1 MAANMTLAKA
11 FVEVSFKGMDTATRG
26 IADLANAFTPA
37 KNAALGFAQ
46 AASPQAFNTFQGSLR
61 ILSATIGQAF
71 IPQVIQASK
80 WIQDLARYIANI
92 DPETKKQIG
101 TWVGYG
107 VAVAGAVYAF
117 TQLTRIWDVIAK
129 HPVAATFLAVS
140 AAIMKVN
147 ADMDKMI
154 AKMNESVETMQRM
167 KAGVYTE
174 KEFAGSAANA
184 IASDNTLSPEEK
196 LALAQKTKAKLEE
209 EAKAQARAGINQG
222 NIAATADY
230 GKGLL
235 GLTNNTNEQ
244 QASIQAKMKEIGM
257 LEDFINKSKQGK
269 DVKFTDPKDIA
280 KSKGGG
286 VNDMLLA
293 GATSGMGGGSGS
305 MTSLESAFS
314 QTAQAALAADEIQ
327 QKLLQ
332 LAAEGNQTARETAT
346 NTQRMSDVL
355 KRMTLP

>member
-1 MAANMTLAKA
+1 MAASMTLAKA
-11 FVEVSFKGMDTATRG
+11 FVDVSFRGMDTATRG
-26 IADLANAFTPA
+26 IADLAHAFQPA
-37 KNAALGFAQ
+37 KNAALAFTQ

-61 ILSATIGQAF
+61 ILTATIGQAF

-101 TWVGYG
+101 QWVGYG
-107 VAVAGAVYAF
+107 VAVTGAVYAF
-117 TQLTRIWDVIAK
+117 MQLSKVWDVLVK

-140 AAIMKVN
+140 AAILKVN

-154 AKMNESVETMQRM
+154 GKMNESIETMQRM

-174 KEFAGSAANA
+174 KEFAGSAAAA
-184 IASDNTLSPEEK
+184 ISGDSNLSPAEK
-196 LALAQKTKAKLEE
+196 LALAEKTKKKLEE
-209 EAKAQARAGINQG
+209 EAKAQARAGMNQG
-222 NIAATADY
+222 NIAASADAA
-230 GKGLL
+230 KGAF

-244 QASIQAKMKEIGM
+244 MTSIQAKMKEIGL
-257 LEDFINKSKQGK
+257 LEDFINKAKQGK
-269 DVKFTDPKDIA
+269 ELKFTDAKDIA
-280 KSKGGG
+280 KAKGGG

-293 GATSGMGGGSGS
+293 GATSGMGGGSGN
-305 MTSLESAFS
+305 MTSLENAFS

-327 QKLLQ
+327 QKLMQ

-346 NTQRMSDVL
+346 NTKTMASVL
-355 KRMTLP
+355 EKMTLP